1 MIISLVLLMPLESYP
16 LRYISCLLQRR
27 KKLLQGWW
35 YVMISSRSCDGYIA
49 ISIRTTCCHMFMH
62 GCGAEGANNHFGK
75 GVLTCATNMAK
86 TKFGPPERREK
97 TRSVEEIANHRF
109 QMKSVKTTIAWR
121 FVKIVMKPK
130 HAQTQRP
137 LRGAVY
143 RSIYQPGFLDICLIV
158 YLSIYPSICLSIRLS
173 ILSV

>member
-1 MIISLVLLMPLESYP
+1 MIFSLVLLMPLESYP

-86 TKFGPPERREK
+86 QSLTRQKEVKKPEVLKKMWK
-97 TRSVEEIANHRF
+97 TMKNHWISKPSVPHEIRKNHHCLEIR
-109 QMKSVKTTIAWR
+109 KNRHEAKTCTNAAA
-121 FVKIVMKPK
+121 P
-130 HAQTQRP
+130 
-137 LRGAVY
+137 
-143 RSIYQPGFLDICLIV
+143 
-158 YLSIYPSICLSIRLS
+158 
-173 ILSV
+173 